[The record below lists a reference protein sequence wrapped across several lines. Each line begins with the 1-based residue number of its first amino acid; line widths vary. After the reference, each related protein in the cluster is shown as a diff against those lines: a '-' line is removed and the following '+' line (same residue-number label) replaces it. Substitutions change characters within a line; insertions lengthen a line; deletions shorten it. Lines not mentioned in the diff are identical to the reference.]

1 MRRIVTRC
9 LWGIT
14 VLALVATL
22 VLSGATIGTTI
33 AASIAFPAASV
44 PVLDFGPVP
53 QRPALILTDV
63 SPR

>member
-14 VLALVATL
+14 VLVLVATL

-33 AASIAFPAASV
+33 AASLAPLPTRCPCSV
-44 PVLDFGPVP
+44 SV
-53 QRPALILTDV
+53 RPPG
-63 SPR
+63 SRP